1 MRRPPGLPL
10 ALAAALLAS
19 AALPAA
25 ASPRRVV
32 ALAPSAAEI
41 AYALGAADLVVGVSD
56 FAADLPA
63 SAGKPRLGGF
73 APDLER
79 VAALKPD
86 LALVSRDG
94 TDRRAAERLA
104 SLGIRV
110 VVTDAASLDGVFADV
125 RRVGAALGRRAEAE
139 RLVESLS
146 ARAAA
151 AAARAPRPAGGKRTT
166 AIALIWP
173 DPPVVAGRGTF
184 VGDLLERAGLEN
196 AAPAKAGDWPR
207 VTHETL
213 VAWDPRIVV
222 RPETRENA
230 AAFAAAFAPG
240 SRWLLLPAVREGRVL
255 VLPGDWLERP
265 GPRLVDAL
273 EALVERL
280 REARW

>member
-1 MRRPPGLPL
+1 VRRPPGLPL
-10 ALAAALLAS
+10 ALAAALLAA

-56 FAADLPA
+56 FAADLPG

-151 AAARAPRPAGGKRTT
+151 AAARAPRPARGKRTT

>member
-1 MRRPPGLPL
+1 MRRTSGLL
-10 ALAAALLAS
+10 LAALLAT
-19 AALPAA
+19 AALPAPA
-25 ASPRRVV
+25 APRRVV

-41 AYALGAADLVVGVSD
+41 VYALGAADLVVGVSD

-94 TDRRAAERLA
+94 TDRRAAERIEA
-104 SLGIRV
+104 LGIRV
-110 VVTDAASLDGVFADV
+110 VVTDATTLDGVFADV
-125 RRVGAALGRRAEAE
+125 RRVGAALGRTAEAE
-139 RLVESLS
+139 RLVAGLAAR

-151 AAARAPRPAGGKRTT
+151 ERAPRPAGGKRTT

-173 DPPVVAGRGTF
+173 DPPIVAGRGTF

-196 AAPAKAGDWPR
+196 AAPAKAGEWPR
-207 VTHETL
+207 VSHET
-213 VAWDPRIVV
+213 VVGWNPRLLV
-222 RPETRENA
+222 RPETPENA
-230 AAFAAAFAPG
+230 AAFAAAFTPG

-255 VLPGDWLERP
+255 VIPGAWLERP

-273 EALVERL
+273 EALVEKL
-280 REARW
+280 REAGP

>member
-1 MRRPPGLPL
+1 VSRTSGLPL
-10 ALAAALLAS
+10 ALAAGLLA
-19 AALPAA
+19 AVTLPAA

-73 APDLER
+73 SPDLER

-94 TDRRAAERLA
+94 TDRRAAERLE

-110 VVTDAASLDGVFADV
+110 VVTDAATLEGVFADV
-125 RRVGAALGRRAEAE
+125 RRVGAALGREDRAET
-139 RLVESLS
+139 LVAGL
-146 ARAAA
+146 ATRAAA
-151 AAARAPRPAGGKRTT
+151 AEARAPRPSGGRRST

-196 AAPAKAGDWPR
+196 AAPRKAGDWPR
-207 VTHETL
+207 LSHETL
-213 VAWDPRIVV
+213 VGWNPRLLV
-222 RPETRENA
+222 RPETPENA

-240 SRWLLLPAVREGRVL
+240 SRWLLLPAVREGRVV
-255 VLPGDWLERP
+255 VLPGAWLERP

-280 REARW
+280 REMRP

>member
-1 MRRPPGLPL
+1 MRRSPGLSL
-10 ALAAALLAS
+10 ALAAAVVAG

-41 AYALGAADLVVGVSD
+41 AYALGATDLVVGVSD
-56 FAADLPA
+56 LAADLPA
-63 SAGKPRLGGF
+63 SAGKARLGGF
-73 APDLER
+73 SPDLER

-125 RRVGAALGRRAEAE
+125 RRVGAALGRAKEAE
-139 RLVESLS
+139 RLVASLS

-184 VGDLLERAGLEN
+184 VGDLFRRAGLEN

-213 VAWDPRIVV
+213 VDWDPRIVV